1 MSSDESDRPA
11 PLIAPP
17 RLRVQ
22 EERQASRLELF
33 FDLAYV
39 LVVAELAHAFADH
52 LDLKGAVTFAALL
65 TVTWWSWVTTTLY
78 ANRFDTNDVIYR
90 LAKLAMAGCVIGMAA
105 AAQYATG
112 EDATRFALCYLATR
126 VVLLGLYARAYRHV
140 PEARDT
146 IRIYLI
152 GAGAAALLWA
162 VSLPV
167 HGTARYVLWAAGIL
181 VEAVAPLVATRV
193 GDKTPLHMDHLPE
206 RFALLVILVLGESI
220 ASIVTGVH
228 DVHWKA
234 SSVVDAAVAFT
245 AVAALWWIYFDLG
258 GAVGKR
264 ELIEDSKEDDEETGV
279 ADAYIYGHLPLI
291 VGLAITA
298 VGIEQFVVHPEGE
311 LTGAAR
317 WALHGGITLYLL
329 GVAVVMMGTSG
340 RWRSA
345 WPWPVVMIP
354 VLGALGFASGLKP
367 LYAVA
372 LVTVVLVATVL
383 AGIYQ
388 QRRGAL
394 RTTET

>member
-1 MSSDESDRPA
+1 MSDDEANRPA

-39 LVVAELAHAFADH
+39 LVVAELAHAFTDH
-52 LDLKGAVTFAALL
+52 LDLKGAATFAALL

-78 ANRFDTNDVIYR
+78 ANRFDTNDVLYR
-90 LAKLAMAGCVIGMAA
+90 IAKLAIAGSVIGMAA

-112 EDATRFALCYLATR
+112 EDATKFAVCYLATR
-126 VVLLGLYARAYRHV
+126 LVLLLLYARAWRHV
-140 PEARDT
+140 PEARGT
-146 IRIYLI
+146 ITIYLA
-152 GAGAAALLWA
+152 GAGAGALLWA
-162 VSLPV
+162 ASLPV

-181 VEAVAPLVATRV
+181 AEATAPLLATRL
-193 GDKTPLHMDHLPE
+193 GDKTPLHMEHLPE

-220 ASIVTGVH
+220 ASIATGVH
-228 DVHWKA
+228 DAHWA
-234 SSVVDAAVAFT
+234 VGSVIDGAVAFT

-264 ELIEDSKEDDEETGV
+264 ELIEDSEEDDEETGV
-279 ADAYIYGHLPLI
+279 ADAYIYGHLPVV
-291 VGLAITA
+291 VGLAIAA
-298 VGIEQFVVHPEGE
+298 VGIEQFVVHPEEG
-311 LTGAAR
+311 LTGTAR
-317 WALHGGITLYLL
+317 WALHGGITLYLI

-354 VLGALGFASGLKP
+354 VVGLLGFATGLKP
-367 LYAVA
+367 VYAVA